1 MPNVVTFTFS
11 TQEKPGALFAISM
24 PFHPSPL
31 PTASSLS
38 PDTAQCLRGGDASQ
52 CGARPSRH
60 VPHTGHCRCSDQGRP
75 HGISLHIPVD
85 QGAEGVAFRSHMQIG
100 ALSLTAQ
107 GQERNHHSHTKPW
120 RLGPGEGL
128 PELGGLQASVSAEG
142 ERPPPE
148 GQRGERGAGKR
159 PEAPRT
165 RFTEPHVPCSRG
177 GKKGPLG
184 SRVPGNGLSG
194 RDSCEEMRQLGSSC
208 PEADEGPAG
217 FRMSSR
223 FSRDSAEPP
232 CRQEARNQPGP
243 AARKASTLSAVL
255 LLGPHPGL
263 CIKKSPACP
272 CRGQVS

>member
-1 MPNVVTFTFS
+1 MVKFTFS

-52 CGARPSRH
+52 WGARPSRH

-85 QGAEGVAFRSHMQIG
+85 QGVEGVAFRSHMQIG

-177 GKKGPLG
+177 GKRGPLG

-194 RDSCEEMRQLGSSC
+194 KGFLRGDASAWQQLPRSRRGSCRIQDVQQVQQGQRRATVQTGSQE
-208 PEADEGPAG
+208 PTRA
-217 FRMSSR
+217 SR
-223 FSRDSAEPP
+223 TQGKHLICCTVARPPSRSLYKEIPRTP
-232 CRQEARNQPGP
+232 LQRP
-243 AARKASTLSAVL
+243 S
-255 LLGPHPGL
+255 
-263 CIKKSPACP
+263 
-272 CRGQVS
+272 